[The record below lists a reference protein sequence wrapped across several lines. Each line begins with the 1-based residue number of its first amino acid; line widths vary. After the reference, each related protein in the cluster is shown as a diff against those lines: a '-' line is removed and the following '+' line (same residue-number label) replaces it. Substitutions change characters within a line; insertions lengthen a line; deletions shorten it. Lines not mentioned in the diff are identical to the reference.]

1 MVSLVEERTLANPV
15 AVWEGNCG
23 QMKISVIGTGYVGLV
38 TGAVFADLGNEVIC
52 VDSNAEKIRK
62 LNAGEM
68 TIFEPGLEEIVQRSK
83 EDGRISFTTDL
94 GAAVRNSEV
103 IFIAVGTPPG
113 PNGEPDITQVMEV
126 ARGIARHINC
136 YKVVVNKSTVP
147 IGTGNLVREI
157 IESNKRRDVDFD
169 VVSNPEFLREGSA
182 INDTL
187 YPDRIII
194 GAPSQTVA
202 MKLLELYAPLE
213 RPMLITDV
221 TSAEI
226 IKYASN
232 AFLSMKI
239 SFINAIANLCEQVGG
254 DVQQV
259 AKGIGYDK
267 RIGEHFLQAGLGFGG
282 SCFGKDLR
290 ALIHTCT
297 KLGCDSKL
305 FESALEI
312 NNSQPIRFV
321 ERIKDAIDGLEGK
334 KIGVLGLAF
343 KPNTDDMRDAK
354 SIDVISRL
362 LAENALVH
370 AYDPVAGGNC
380 KRIFPHI
387 TYCETP
393 YQAAEGAHALVIV
406 TEWNEFRFLNFEKI
420 KDSMKRPIIFDGR
433 NMYDPQ
439 RMRRLGFDY
448 YCIGRA
454 CNNSPSTQT

>member
-1 MVSLVEERTLANPV
+1 MVACSERLVASPV
-15 AVWEGNCG
+15 ATWEGVCG
-23 QMKISVIGTGYVGLV
+23 QMNISVIGTGYVGLV

-52 VDSNAEKIRK
+52 VDTDAEKVSV
-62 LNAGEM
+62 LNAGRM
-68 TIFEPGLEEIVQRSK
+68 PIFEPGLEEMVHRNVS
-83 EDGRISFTTDL
+83 DDRIAFTTDL
-94 GAAVRNSEV
+94 ASAVRSSEI

-113 PNGEPDITQVMEV
+113 PNGESDLSHVIDV
-126 ARGIARHINC
+126 ARGIAQHLDR

-147 IGTGNLVREI
+147 IGTGNLLREI
-157 IESNKRRDVDFD
+157 IESNKQHDVDFD

-213 RPMLITDV
+213 RPMLITDI

-232 AFLSMKI
+232 AFLSTKI
-239 SFINAIANLCEQVGG
+239 SFINAMATLCEHTGG
-254 DVQQV
+254 DVLQV
-259 AKGIGYDK
+259 AKGMGYDR

-282 SCFGKDLR
+282 SCFAKDLK
-290 ALIHTCT
+290 ALIHTCS
-297 KLGCDSKL
+297 KLDCDGRL

-312 NNSQPIRFV
+312 NNAQPARFV
-321 ERIKDAIDGLEGK
+321 NRLKAVLDGLEGR
-334 KIGVLGLAF
+334 KIAVLGLAF

-362 LAENALVH
+362 LDERAIVQ
-370 AYDPVAGGNC
+370 AYDPIAMDNC
-380 KRIFPHI
+380 RRIFPQI
-387 TYCETP
+387 TYCENP
-393 YQAAEGAHALVIV
+393 YEAAEGASALLVV

-420 KDSMKRPIIFDGR
+420 KEAMERAVIFDGR

-454 CNNSPSTQT
+454 ANYARQT

>member
-1 MVSLVEERTLANPV
+1 MVACSERLAASPV
-15 AVWEGNCG
+15 ATWEGVSG
-23 QMKISVIGTGYVGLV
+23 QMNISVIGTGYVGLV

-52 VDSNAEKIRK
+52 VDTDAEKIK
-62 LNAGEM
+62 MLNAGKM
-68 TIFEPGLEEIVQRSK
+68 PIYEPGLEEMVHRSI
-83 EDGRISFTTDL
+83 DDSRIAFTTDL
-94 GAAVRNSEV
+94 GHAVRSSEV

-113 PNGEPDITQVMEV
+113 PNGEPDLTHVIDV
-126 ARGIARHINC
+126 ARGIARHIDK

-147 IGTGNLVREI
+147 IGTGNLVREM
-157 IESNKRRDVDFD
+157 IEKNKQRDADFD

-232 AFLSMKI
+232 AFLSTKI
-239 SFINAIANLCEQVGG
+239 SFINAIATLCEEAGG
-254 DVQQV
+254 DVLQV
-259 AKGIGYDK
+259 AKGMGYDR

-282 SCFGKDLR
+282 SCFGKDLK
-290 ALIHTCT
+290 ALIHTCS
-297 KLGCDSKL
+297 KLGCDGRL
-305 FESALEI
+305 FESALAI
-312 NNSQPIRFV
+312 NDTQPVRFV
-321 ERIKDAIDGLEGK
+321 NRLKAVLDSLEGH
-334 KIGVLGLAF
+334 KIAVLGLAF

-362 LAENALVH
+362 LAEGATVQ
-370 AYDPVAGGNC
+370 AYDPIAMDNC
-380 KRIFPHI
+380 RKIFPQI
-387 TYCETP
+387 TYCENP
-393 YQAAEGAHALVIV
+393 YQAAEGASALLLV

-420 KDSMKRPIIFDGR
+420 KEAMKRPVIFDGR

-448 YCIGRA
+448 HCIGRA
-454 CNNSPSTQT
+454 ANHARQT